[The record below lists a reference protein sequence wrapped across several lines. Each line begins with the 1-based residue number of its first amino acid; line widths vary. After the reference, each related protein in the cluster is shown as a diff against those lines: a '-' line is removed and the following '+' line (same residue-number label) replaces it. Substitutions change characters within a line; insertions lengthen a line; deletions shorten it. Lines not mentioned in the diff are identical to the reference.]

1 MDLFLNG
8 ERAAIDTRDC
18 ANLAEL
24 IALAERAEGA
34 GEDSVVIAIEVDGQ
48 ALSPDELGLLEARRL
63 DDVARVH
70 VERRPSRAV
79 ATGVLEQGADYTG
92 RIVPAIAAVVDA
104 YRLGRLDEASRVLAD
119 VLDSLSVLTG
129 ITQSI
134 AVVLPDE
141 ARTLGA
147 LQGEI
152 HPWLEEMLQAQ
163 AGEDPIQIADLLEYE
178 IAPRIESWGTTMRA
192 LAAGSARASVRR

>member
-24 IALAERAEGA
+24 IALAERTDGE
-34 GEDSVVIAIEVDGQ
+34 GEDSVVIAIEVDGEP
-48 ALSPDELGLLEARRL
+48 LSPEELGLLESRRL

-79 ATGVLEQGADYTG
+79 ALSVLAQGADYTG
-92 RIVPAIAAVVDA
+92 RIGEAIAAIVDD
-104 YRLGRLDEASRVLAD
+104 YRVGRLEQANRVLAD

-134 AVVLPDE
+134 AAVLPEE
-141 ARTLGA
+141 ARALGA

-163 AGEDPIQIADLLEYE
+163 TGEDPIQIADLLEYE
-178 IAPRIESWGTTMRA
+178 IAPRIGAWGEAMRG
-192 LAAGSARASVRR
+192 LAATSARASGRR